1 MNPSHY
7 KIMVVDNDQEW
18 VQSMTDYLRNCGFR
32 VTSLRSSLLI
42 LEKVL
47 AEAPSLILLD
57 LMSPRREGLKVCRL
71 LSQNYAA
78 QYIPIIMAA
87 PRGDES
93 DKIVALELGVDDY
106 VNKPLNLHELSLR
119 IERCLDR
126 AAMRINV
133 WSKS

>member
-1 MNPSHY
+1 
-7 KIMVVDNDQEW
+7 MVVDNDHEW
-18 VQSMTDYLRNCGFR
+18 VQSMTGYLRRCGFR
-32 VTSLRSSLLI
+32 VASLRSPLLI

-57 LMSPRREGLKVCRL
+57 LMAPRREGLKVCRI

-78 QYIPIIMAA
+78 QYIPIIMAT
-87 PRGDES
+87 PKGDES

-119 IERCLDR
+119 IERSLDR
-126 AAMRINV
+126 AAARAKV
-133 WSKS
+133 ASRG